1 MQVAPIA
8 FRHHID
14 PEDQARADVYSV
26 LARLYADPPD
36 ESFLKTLAAAER
48 LPSRADDNRLA
59 AAWNRLLDA
68 SGAMDPE
75 AAAQEY
81 TDLFVGVG
89 KCEVNLHA
97 SHWIAGF
104 MIEKPLVELRSDL
117 VTLKIARK
125 EAATLLE
132 DHLSALCETMRMLVS
147 GDTDRLPASIEAQRN
162 FFQKRLSSWAFECC
176 SAITKSSL
184 ANYYCRVAEL
194 TEQFLALERDSLA
207 ID

>member
-1 MQVAPIA
+1 MHVAPIA
-8 FRHHID
+8 FRHTLD
-14 PEDQARADVYSV
+14 PEDQARADLYAV

-147 GDTDRLPASIEAQRN
+147 GGVINPEDAGKLAQ
-162 FFQKRLSSWAFECC
+162 SSVLE
-176 SAITKSSL
+176 KSL
-184 ANYYCRVAEL
+184 
-194 TEQFLALERDSLA
+194 
-207 ID
+207 

>member
-8 FRHHID
+8 FRHSID
-14 PEDQARADVYSV
+14 PEDQARANLYAV
-26 LARLYADPPD
+26 LARLYADGPD
-36 ESFLKTLAAAER
+36 ERFLKTLAAAER
-48 LPSRADDNRLA
+48 MPNGADDNRLA

-68 SGAMDPE
+68 SAGMDPE

-81 TDLFVGVG
+81 ADLFIGVG
-89 KCEVNLHA
+89 KCEVNLHG

-132 DHLSALCETMRMLVS
+132 DHFSALFETMRLLIV
-147 GDTDRLPASIEAQRN
+147 GDEDRPPAAIEEQRN
-162 FFQKRLSSWAFECC
+162 FCEKRLLSWAFDCC
-176 SAITKSSL
+176 AAIEKSAL
-184 ANYYCRVAEL
+184 ANYYRRVAEL
-194 TEQFLALERDSLA
+194 TNQFLALERDSLA
-207 ID
+207 MD

>member
-1 MQVAPIA
+1 MTSG
-8 FRHHID
+8 ID
-14 PEDQARADVYSV
+14 NP
-26 LARLYADPPD
+26 LA
-36 ESFLKTLAAAER
+36 T
-48 LPSRADDNRLA
+48 
-59 AAWNRLLDA
+59 AWNRLADA
-68 SGAMDPE
+68 SAAMDPD

-104 MIEKPLVELRSDL
+104 MAEKPLVELRSDL
-117 VTLKIARK
+117 VSLKITRK
-125 EAATLLE
+125 EAATLME
-132 DHLSALCETMRMLVS
+132 DHLSALCETMRILVAGE
-147 GDTDRLPASIEAQRN
+147 GDRPPATLAQQRN
-162 FFQKRLSSWAFECC
+162 FFQKRLFSWALECC

-184 ANYYCRVAEL
+184 ANYYSRVAEL